1 MMHCSHQ
8 TLAERPPAC
17 VSPSFPSFQE
27 RGAGSNHRWLVV
39 SVCISV
45 VVHGLLALIQWRS
58 PTTFVGAGAIL
69 PAETRLKV
77 SLQHARPIGS
87 PRISEGAKAV
97 IEAAPLSDATHRHSP
112 ARSNQRHVTG
122 HREPLKTSETPSDDR
137 TADGSPLVDLD
148 AAREIARQTVRSPP
162 DRAAVIERKVPD
174 LTEPETVLGRK
185 INRATRADCRTSYAG
200 AGLLAI
206 PLLLRDAAREAGCKW

>member
-1 MMHCSHQ
+1 MLCSHQ

-17 VSPSFPSFQE
+17 VSPSLPSLPG
-27 RGAGSNHRWLVV
+27 RGTGGDHRWLFA
-39 SVCISV
+39 SVCISI

-58 PTTFVGAGAIL
+58 PTTFVDPESVF

-87 PRISEGAKAV
+87 PRSSAATQAV
-97 IEAAPLSDATHRHSP
+97 IEATPPSKVMHRRSP
-112 ARSNQRHVTG
+112 ARSNQRLVTG
-122 HREPLKTSETPSDDR
+122 HREPFKTSETPSDGR
-137 TADGSPLVDLD
+137 AADASPLVDLD

-162 DRAAVIERKVPD
+162 DRAAATERKVPD
-174 LTEPETVLGRK
+174 LSEPETVLGRK
-185 INRATRADCRTSYAG
+185 INQATRADCRTSYAG

>member
-1 MMHCSHQ
+1 MLSS
-8 TLAERPPAC
+8 TLGGTPPAC
-17 VSPSFPSFQE
+17 GSPSLASSPG
-27 RGAGSNHRWLVV
+27 RDTGSDRRWLVA

-58 PTTFVGAGAIL
+58 PTSFVGPESIL

-77 SLQHARPIGS
+77 SLQYTPPIGS
-87 PRISEGAKAV
+87 SHSSASTQAV
-97 IEAAPLSDATHRHSP
+97 IEAAPPSNATHRRGS
-112 ARSNQRHVTG
+112 ARSNQRLVTG
-122 HREPLKTSETPSDDR
+122 HREPFKTSETPSEGR
-137 TADGSPLVDLD
+137 AADASPLVDLD

-162 DRAAVIERKVPD
+162 DRANVIERKVPD

-185 INRATRADCRTSYAG
+185 INQATRADCRTSYAG

-206 PLLLRDAAREAGCKW
+206 PLLLRDAARDAGCKW

>member
-1 MMHCSHQ
+1 VIPSS
-8 TLAERPPAC
+8 PP
-17 VSPSFPSFQE
+17 F
-27 RGAGSNHRWLVV
+27 AGRATGSDYRWLFA
-39 SVCISV
+39 SVCLSV
-45 VVHGLLALIQWRS
+45 VIHGLLALIQWRS
-58 PTTFVGAGAIL
+58 PTTFVGAGAIF

-87 PRISEGAKAV
+87 ARSSAGAKAV

-112 ARSNQRHVTG
+112 ARNNQRRVTG

-137 TADGSPLVDLD
+137 TADASPLVDLD

-185 INRATRADCRTSYAG
+185 INRATRADCRTSYAD